1 MLSSYNSY
9 EQQREILSNAFEA
22 IGQKRELLLTTGQ
35 ILMESGADTNRIIRD
50 VTRVAAFMGI
60 PQEKLHLHITYTTIM
75 LNISD
80 ESHSY
85 TSFRKCLV
93 HVVNLWK
100 ISAVSRLT
108 WRALREHYTLEE
120 YRENLER
127 IRNQSRG
134 YSTTLTIIATGIAC
148 GAFCKLFGCDWY
160 AFIYTSIA
168 TMLGTFCQR
177 RLIAYG
183 VNHFAAMTFG
193 AFSSTLVAY
202 FSMIQTFFPISETPY
217 HPMIACA
224 LYIVP
229 GVPLI
234 NAVNDLINVML
245 VSGITRA
252 VHTLLITGGMTF
264 GIVFAI
270 GIFHVDTFTKLAT
283 VSSDGFILSGI
294 FAAIAAM
301 GFSVIFNLPRRL
313 MLAAGVGGAISIC
326 IRNFLMSI
334 GMSQIAASFFAATI
348 ISLIALKAIHWFHTP
363 THVLTVPSVIP
374 MIPGVLLY
382 RVLFSIIHIH
392 NLTIVE
398 FLSTLQS
405 GVDAIM
411 IILGI
416 SIGASIPNIL
426 GNKFIDQQKQKKIDM
441 LLSEEYETR

>member
-9 EQQREILSNAFEA
+9 EQQREILSNTFEA

-183 VNHFAAMTFG
+183 VKH
-193 AFSSTLVAY
+193 
-202 FSMIQTFFPISETPY
+202 
-217 HPMIACA
+217 
-224 LYIVP
+224 
-229 GVPLI
+229 
-234 NAVNDLINVML
+234 
-245 VSGITRA
+245 
-252 VHTLLITGGMTF
+252 
-264 GIVFAI
+264 
-270 GIFHVDTFTKLAT
+270 IF
-283 VSSDGFILSGI
+283 
-294 FAAIAAM
+294 
-301 GFSVIFNLPRRL
+301 R
-313 MLAAGVGGAISIC
+313 
-326 IRNFLMSI
+326 
-334 GMSQIAASFFAATI
+334 
-348 ISLIALKAIHWFHTP
+348 
-363 THVLTVPSVIP
+363 
-374 MIPGVLLY
+374 
-382 RVLFSIIHIH
+382 
-392 NLTIVE
+392 
-398 FLSTLQS
+398 
-405 GVDAIM
+405 
-411 IILGI
+411 
-416 SIGASIPNIL
+416 
-426 GNKFIDQQKQKKIDM
+426 
-441 LLSEEYETR
+441 